1 MAHIQPT
8 LRSVDDG
15 KEYGPFMAKEGMV
28 FTIWERGD
36 ETEALWVQ
44 KMHDLNVQRCFSRWS
59 MDEGTVPPK
68 ENHRQNRLGKQ
79 QGEFRKQGAQPG

>member
-1 MAHIQPT
+1 MHLNVKRTRARGYAGHP
-8 LRSVDDG
+8 G
-15 KEYGPFMAKEGMV
+15 GPKEGMV

-68 ENHRQNRLGKQ
+68 ENHRRNRLGKQ